1 MQPKLRL
8 RREGPHDLPVLCWR
22 FDAPQQVIS
31 SSPHG
36 GGLGLRRWVLNAT
49 VPVSYGRKDPD
60 RHLGKL
66 GVSLGLPGRG
76 VGLLTAVDVSHPC
89 QAGDGDVAVFATVGV
104 SKPTWAAEPADRAE
118 EAGEDPTHP
127 VGTINVVAFLPE
139 RLVDAALVNAVATVA
154 EAKAQALQDLG
165 IAGTGTASDATC
177 LVCPPD
183 GRTHHF
189 GGPRSA
195 WGARLARATHD
206 AVLAGAGYATG
217 TGIETRTE
225 AGSDATGSAEVGE
238 AGDVQDDGG
247 YRGPDERRGDGW
259 PR

>member
-8 RREGPHDLPVLCWR
+8 RREGQLDLPVLCWR
-22 FDAPQQVIS
+22 FDAPHQVIA

-49 VPVSYGRKDPD
+49 VPASYGRKDPD

-76 VGLLTAVDVSHPC
+76 VGLLTAVDVSHPHH
-89 QAGDGDVAVFATVGV
+89 AFDGDVAVWATVGV
-104 SKPTWAAEPADRAE
+104 SKPTWAAAPAER
-118 EAGEDPTHP
+118 GTTTPDPTDAEVATP
-127 VGTINVVAFLPE
+127 GAPGAGTINVVASLPE

-154 EAKAQALQDLG
+154 EAKAQALRELG
-165 IAGTGTASDATC
+165 IAGTGTASDAVC

-183 GRTHHF
+183 GRSHHF

-195 WGARLARATHD
+195 WGARLARATHA
-206 AVLAGAGYATG
+206 AVLAGARYA
-217 TGIETRTE
+217 
-225 AGSDATGSAEVGE
+225 AAHDL
-238 AGDVQDDGG
+238 DGG
-247 YRGPDERRGDGW
+247 AR
-259 PR
+259 